1 MGNNSTEVAYGFGQM
16 GSIFTNAN
24 TQVVAPDDKVIVAIQ
39 FLADTTFDE
48 LSPEGGTSALGGIC
62 VGDATDEKG
71 AGLEVAAASGSTG
84 GIMNDGASGGQIIN
98 AAGDSNLT
106 VFPKGMVLYG
116 RWKSFTID
124 ADADGGVIAY
134 LGY

>member
-1 MGNNSTEVAYGFGQM
+1 MAKNDVVNYGFGQM
-16 GSIFTNAN
+16 GSVHCKTDNSVYPPKGMA
-24 TQVVAPDDKVIVAIQ
+24 IVAIQ

-62 VGDATDEKG
+62 VGDATNEKG
-71 AGLEVAAASGSTG
+71 AGAEVSAANGNTG

-98 AAGDSNLT
+98 AGGDSNLT
-106 VFPKGMVLYG
+106 KFPAGMTIFG
-116 RWKSFTID
+116 RWRSFTID